1 MGLDGFIKYIIV
13 NLKHDFFTL
22 HKIEVFHEVFCEL
35 VTLTAILSSKDQ
47 SFMTLNMIALR
58 VNNNKAITSKFA
70 RSVR

>member
-35 VTLTAILSSKDQ
+35 VTLTAILSSKDR
-47 SFMTLNMIALR
+47 R
-58 VNNNKAITSKFA
+58 VL
-70 RSVR
+70 